1 MNVRIA
7 GGMNVISI
15 DKRQFWS
22 LVGIGFILG
31 SFSNL
36 AVFLRFGVDA
46 LWALSVF
53 GICVLIMFFLQRV
66 SHPVSKSKS
75 SSDGESKTLVGRVRS
90 WSK

>member
-1 MNVRIA
+1 MVY
-7 GGMNVISI
+7 

-75 SSDGESKTLVGRVRS
+75 SSDGGVDDEPKTLVRRLRS